1 MPKQVEV
8 HLSSVSPY
16 SQSRQHD
23 TPKLNKEGWDDYEKR
38 TWREKCTVNEK
49 GEVVIPAMAFKQSLD
64 AVAKRLGDQ
73 IPGKGKNTYTKHF
86 TGGVICEEDVV
97 LVGCNKKDCP
107 SVTIN
112 ANSDGKR
119 GSGKRV
125 KRTFPQWP
133 VWSGIA
139 RFAVLDDTVTSE
151 VFERHIKEAG
161 RFIGVGR
168 FRPENGGMNGR
179 FQCEKFSWTDI

>member
-1 MPKQVEV
+1 MPKIVEV

-23 TPKLNKEGWDDYEKR
+23 TPKLNKETWDSYEQR
-38 TWREKCTVNEK
+38 TWREKCTVDSEGN
-49 GEVVIPAMAFKQSLD
+49 VVMPAMALKQALD
-64 AVAKRLGDQ
+64 AVAKRLSEQ
-73 IPGKGKNTYTKHF
+73 IPGKGKSTFTKHF
-86 TGGVICEEDVV
+86 ASGVICEENVV
-97 LVGCNKKDCP
+97 LVGCEKENCP

-112 ANSDGKR
+112 ANADGKR

-133 VWSGIA
+133 KWSGVA
-139 RFAVLDDTVTSE
+139 RFAILDDTVTPA
-151 VFERHIKEAG
+151 VFERHLNEAG

-168 FRPENGGMNGR
+168 FRPENGGLNGR
-179 FQCEKFSWTDI
+179 FRCEKFVWSDV

>member
-1 MPKQVEV
+1 MPKIVEV
-8 HLSSVSPY
+8 HLTSVSPY

-38 TWREKCTVNEK
+38 TWREKCNANDKDEI
-49 GEVVIPAMAFKQSLD
+49 VIPAMAFKQALD

-73 IPGKGKNTYTKHF
+73 IPGKGKATFTKHF
-86 TGGVICEEDVV
+86 VGGVICENDIV
-97 LVGCNKKDCP
+97 LVGCRKSDCP

-112 ANSDGKR
+112 ANADGKR

-133 VWSGIA
+133 VWSGVA
-139 RFAVLDDTVTSE
+139 RFVILDDTVTE
-151 VFERHIKEAG
+151 PVFERHFNEAG

-168 FRPENGGMNGR
+168 FRSENGGMNGR
-179 FQCEKFSWTDI
+179 FRAEKFVWSAI